1 MEKKYFENELS
12 EILRS
17 YEMIYI
23 KSRHE
28 IEILRKSNQIVAQVL
43 NDLKAMVYPGMTGKE
58 LDRMAERMIHQMG
71 GIPAF
76 KGYRGY
82 PANVCVSINEEVV
95 HGIPDSRAFAEGDIV
110 SLDLGVVYKG
120 YVGDA
125 AITVPV
131 GSVDQ
136 ESRQLLTVTEMALM
150 KGIEKAR
157 EGDRLFD
164 ISHAIQSH
172 VEANGF
178 SVVRDFT
185 GHGIGRQ
192 MHEDPQIPNFG
203 KPGTGDRLR
212 PGMVLA
218 LEPMVNAGDWRVRV
232 LDNGW
237 TVVTADGKR
246 SVHFEHSIAI
256 TDGEADVLS
265 IL

>member
-1 MEKKYFENELS
+1 MRTNHEKGMGRYG
-12 EILRS
+12 
-17 YEMIYI
+17 MIHI

-28 IEILRKSNQIVAQVL
+28 IEILRQSNRIVAQVL
-43 NDLKAMVYPGMTGKE
+43 SHSKEIIKPGMTGRD
-58 LDRMAERMIHQMG
+58 LDRVAERMIHQMG
-71 GIPAF
+71 GVPAF

-82 PANVCVSINEEVV
+82 PANICVSINERVV
-95 HGIPDSRAFAEGDIV
+95 HGIPDSRAFVEGDIV
-110 SLDLGVVYKG
+110 SLDLGVVYEG

-131 GSVDQ
+131 GTVDD
-136 ESRQLLTVTEMALM
+136 ESNRLLAATETALM
-150 KGIEKAR
+150 KGIEQAR
-157 EGDRLFD
+157 EGNRLFD

-172 VEANGF
+172 VEAKGF

-203 KPGTGDRLR
+203 RPGTGDRLR

-232 LDNGW
+232 LSDQW

-246 SVHFEHSIAI
+246 SAHFEHSIAI
-256 TDGEADVLS
+256 TDGQAEILSVL
-265 IL
+265 

>member
-1 MEKKYFENELS
+1 M
-12 EILRS
+12 IL
-17 YEMIYI
+17 I
-23 KSRHE
+23 KSMRE
-28 IEILRKSNQIVAQVL
+28 IEVLRKSNQIVARVL
-43 NDLKAMVYPGMTGKE
+43 QHLKETVSPAMTGKE
-58 LDRMAERMIHQMG
+58 LDRTAERMIHQMG

-82 PANVCVSINEEVV
+82 PASICVSVNERVV
-95 HGIPDSRAFAEGDIV
+95 HGIPDSRVFAEGDII
-110 SLDLGVVYKG
+110 SLDLGVIYKE

-131 GSVDQ
+131 GSVDP
-136 ESRQLLTVTEMALM
+136 ESRRLLVVTETALM
-150 KGIEKAR
+150 KGIEQAR
-157 EGDRLFD
+157 EGNRLFD

-203 KPGTGDRLR
+203 NPGTGDRLKA
-212 PGMVLA
+212 GMVLA
-218 LEPMVNAGDWRVRV
+218 LEPMVNAGNWQVRV
-232 LDNGW
+232 LGDGW

-246 SVHFEHSIAI
+246 SAHFEHSIAI
-256 TDGEADVLS
+256 TDGEADILSVL
-265 IL
+265 